1 MKKFFKREQSVQ
13 ANANLAK
20 DLDSILTKIKQ
31 ASLEI
36 YSILQKSL
44 GEYTQSTNA
53 TGDTQLKADVQADL
67 IVQNTLKT
75 LPCVKQICSEE
86 QTSAITL
93 YDNGAYS
100 IAYDPLDGSSL
111 MGANLSVGSIFGIY
125 QGDFLPQNLV
135 ASAYVVYGMVV
146 GIGFTSLL
154 KEGVDYFTYDG
165 EKFGLQKCLK
175 LSEKGKLN
183 ATGGTQKNWSKTH
196 KEKME
201 SLFDAGYRLRYS
213 GGMVPDLHHILVKGG
228 GLFSYPATSDA
239 PKGKL
244 RMLFEVFPFAFI
256 FERAGGKAVFI
267 DELESKITPLLELK
281 PTHLHDTTPC
291 YFGSIW
297 EIEFVSR

>member
-1 MKKFFKREQSVQ
+1 M
-13 ANANLAK
+13 
-20 DLDSILTKIKQ
+20 DSILTSIKQ
-31 ASLEI
+31 ASLAI
-36 YSILQKSL
+36 YTILQKNL

-53 TGDTQLKADVQADL
+53 TGDTQLQADVQADL
-67 IVQNTLKT
+67 IVQNAFKT
-75 LPCVKQICSEE
+75 LSCVKQICSEE
-86 QTSAITL
+86 QENAIPL
-93 YDNGAYS
+93 CENGLYS

-146 GIGFTSLL
+146 GIGFASLL
-154 KEGVDYFTYDG
+154 KEGVNYFTYDG

-175 LSEKGKLN
+175 LASKGKLN
-183 ATGGTQKNWSKTH
+183 ATGGTQKNWSKAH
-196 KEKME
+196 KAKME

-213 GGMVPDLHHILVKGG
+213 GAMVPDLHHILVKGG

-256 FERAGGKAVFI
+256 FERAGGKAVFVDEAVLI
-267 DELESKITPLLELK
+267 DALESKTTPLLKLQPK
-281 PTHLHDTTPC
+281 HLHDTTPC
-291 YFGSIW
+291 HFGSIW
-297 EIEFVSR
+297 EIDFVSR